1 MDGKIGLVAS
11 LVISAIMVIF
21 GVINVLPITST
32 VALIAVLCMVFL
44 LSSRNVVINPTM
56 GILAAIMIVIV
67 SMISFA
73 YPYVPDTVNRTMW
86 GHVMGIFYWMAAYPV
101 SFLILEVLVVKTGAR
116 YNFPLLA
123 GLPIFLTC
131 AQEAIAWVLVS
142 FLCHSQIDAGQFS
155 AIELITS
162 MFMSIVLS
170 ALAAIVVWKVLR
182 KKHFV
187 LNDEAIG
194 VKQ

>member
-1 MDGKIGLVAS
+1 MDRKIGLVVS
-11 LVISAIMVIF
+11 LVISVIMVIF
-21 GVINVLPITST
+21 GVINVLPIIST
-32 VALIAVLCMVFL
+32 VALIAATCMVFL
-44 LSSRNVVINPTM
+44 LSSRNVVVDPTIA
-56 GILAAIMIVIV
+56 ILAVAMIVIV
-67 SMISFA
+67 SIISFT
-73 YPYVPDTVNRTMW
+73 YQYVPDTVNRTIW

-142 FLCHSQIDAGQFS
+142 FLCHSQIDVGQFS

-187 LNDEAIG
+187 LNDETIG